1 MSRRQEKVASVV
13 RRVVGEAIA
22 QQLHDPRISPMTSI
36 TRVEITGD
44 LQFAT
49 VWVSVMG
56 SEGEQRTTIA
66 GLEHAQGRL
75 QSLLSRALAIRQCP
89 ALRFK
94 LDEAIK
100 RGFDTLR
107 LIDQAMAELNQR
119 QSDDPQDPHSDLQ
132 PPGESA

>member
-36 TRVEITGD
+36 TRVEISGD

-66 GLEHAQGRL
+66 GLQHAQGRL

-94 LDEAIK
+94 LDQSIK
-100 RGFDTLR
+100 RGFETLR
-107 LIDQAMAELNQR
+107 LIDQAMAELDQR
-119 QSDDPQDPHSDLQ
+119 QSDDPQAPHSDSQ

>member
-13 RRVVGEAIA
+13 RRVVGEAIS

-36 TRVEITGD
+36 TRVEISGD

-56 SEGEQRTTIA
+56 SDSEQRTTIA

-75 QSLLSRALAIRQCP
+75 QSLLSRALTIRQCP

-94 LDEAIK
+94 LDESIK
-100 RGFDTLR
+100 KGFETLR
-107 LIDQAMAELNQR
+107 LIDQAMAELDRR
-119 QSDDPQDPHSDLQ
+119 QADDPQEPHSGSQ
-132 PPGESA
+132 TSGESA

>member
-44 LQFAT
+44 LQFAN

-56 SEGEQRTTIA
+56 TEGEQRTTMA

-75 QSLLSRALAIRQCP
+75 QSLLSRALVMRQCP
-89 ALRFK
+89 TLHFK
-94 LDEAIK
+94 LDESIK
-100 RGFDTLR
+100 KGLETLR
-107 LIDQAMAELNQR
+107 LIDQAMTELNQR
-119 QSDDPQDPHSDLQ
+119 QPDEPQAPQADSQ
-132 PPGESA
+132 PPGESE

>member
-13 RRVVGEAIA
+13 RRVVGEAIT

-94 LDEAIK
+94 LDESIK

-119 QSDDPQDPHSDLQ
+119 QSDGPQDPHSDLQ

>member
-44 LQFAT
+44 LQFAN

-56 SEGEQRTTIA
+56 TEGEQRTTMA

-75 QSLLSRALAIRQCP
+75 QSLLSRALAMRQCP
-89 ALRFK
+89 TLHFK
-94 LDEAIK
+94 LDESIK
-100 RGFDTLR
+100 KGLETLR
-107 LIDQAMAELNQR
+107 LIDQAMTELNQR
-119 QSDDPQDPHSDLQ
+119 QPNEPQAPQADSQ
-132 PPGESA
+132 PPGESE

>member
-56 SEGEQRTTIA
+56 TDSEQRTTIA
-66 GLEHAQGRL
+66 GLQHAQGRL
-75 QSLLSRALAIRQCP
+75 QSLLSRALAMRQCP
-89 ALRFK
+89 TLRFK
-94 LDEAIK
+94 HDESIK
-100 RGFDTLR
+100 RGFETLR
-107 LIDQAMAELNQR
+107 LIDQVMADLNQR
-119 QSDDPQDPHSDLQ
+119 QSQDPHSDSQ
-132 PPGESA
+132 SPGESA